1 MIVFVSE
8 GIVFREVK
16 VQKDGAGVHS
26 DRKSQL
32 MRGLIFKR
40 LFTFCFP
47 ETKA

>member
-1 MIVFVSE
+1 MIMFVSE

-16 VQKDGAGVHS
+16 VKKDGAGVHS

-32 MRGLIFKR
+32 IRRLIFDM
-40 LFTFCFP
+40 LSTFCLL